1 MRLLIEF
8 LIAGVAVFL
17 IVSRTGTDLYL
28 PFFSG
33 VVLELG
39 PLYYVFAMVLIVG
52 FGNAVNLTDG
62 LDGLATFPVI
72 IASLTFLVIVYL
84 TGNVKFAEYLGIP
97 HVSGAGEL
105 AVFAA
110 AIIGA
115 CLAFLWFN
123 APPAA
128 VFMGDTGSLALGGAL
143 ATIAVTAQHELVLVL
158 VGGLFVVEALVG
170 DHPGVL
176 VQAHRQAG
184 VPHGADP
191 PSFRTIGLAR
201 IDRRH
206 PFLDRVDRP
215 CARGTRDLETA
226 VITSRA
232 FAGRRYAVL
241 GLARSGLA
249 TVEALVASGAGV
261 TAWDDREEARDDAMA
276 LGADIGNPLDI
287 DLIGF
292 AGVVVSPGVPLNRHP
307 IAAHARE
314 AHVPVIGDVELF
326 AEARGDLP
334 PHKIVGIT
342 GTNGKSTVT
351 ALIHHMLESA
361 GVPSL
366 MGGNIGLPILSR
378 DPLPEGGVYVLE
390 LSSYQID
397 LSHSLACDVAVLTN
411 LSPDHLDRYDGF
423 TGYAAS
429 KARLFGLQHR
439 DQVAIVAV
447 DDDPSKM
454 IASRINHRLHR
465 VSGKDIDPVDQHRW
479 PALQG
484 PHNAQNAV
492 CAIAVCRVLGLNDE
506 QIERGLATYTSLPHR
521 MELVGEVAGVRW
533 FNDSKATNAASAAPA
548 LAAFPPAPD
557 QRLHWIAGGQA
568 KGDGLAACRPWFGHV
583 KRAYLIGDA
592 MEPFAAEIGDAV
604 PVDRSGDM
612 ATAVAHAAAAAKP
625 GDIVLLSPACAS
637 FDQFKDYE
645 QRGDVFRGLVQALG
659 A

>member
-1 MRLLIEF
+1 M
-8 LIAGVAVFL
+8 
-17 IVSRTGTDLYL
+17 
-28 PFFSG
+28 
-33 VVLELG
+33 
-39 PLYYVFAMVLIVG
+39 
-52 FGNAVNLTDG
+52 
-62 LDGLATFPVI
+62 
-72 IASLTFLVIVYL
+72 
-84 TGNVKFAEYLGIP
+84 
-97 HVSGAGEL
+97 
-105 AVFAA
+105 
-110 AIIGA
+110 
-115 CLAFLWFN
+115 
-123 APPAA
+123 
-128 VFMGDTGSLALGGAL
+128 
-143 ATIAVTAQHELVLVL
+143 
-158 VGGLFVVEALVG
+158 
-170 DHPGVL
+170 
-176 VQAHRQAG
+176 
-184 VPHGADP
+184 
-191 PSFRTIGLAR
+191 
-201 IDRRH
+201 
-206 PFLDRVDRP
+206 
-215 CARGTRDLETA
+215 
-226 VITSRA
+226 ITSRA

-261 TAWDDREEARDDAMA
+261 TAWDEREDARDEAMA
-276 LGADIGNPLDI
+276 LGADIGDPLEI
-287 DLIGF
+287 DLVGF

-307 IAAHARE
+307 IAAHAKE
-314 AHVPVIGDVELF
+314 AHVPVIGDIELF
-326 AEARGDLP
+326 AEAQGDLP
-334 PHKIVGIT
+334 PHKLVGIT

-351 ALIHHMLESA
+351 ALVAHMLESA
-361 GVPSL
+361 GVPAL

-378 DPLPEGGVYVLE
+378 EPLPEGGVYVLE

-397 LSHSLACDVAVLTN
+397 LAHSLACDVAVLTN

-423 TGYAAS
+423 AGYTAS
-429 KARLFGLQHR
+429 KARLFSLQHR

-454 IASRINHRLHR
+454 IAGRINHRLHR
-465 VSGKDIDPVDQHRW
+465 VSGRDIDPADQARW

-521 MELVGEVAGVRW
+521 MELVGEADGVRW

-583 KRAYLIGDA
+583 KRAYLIGEA

-604 PVDRSGDM
+604 PVERSGDL
-612 ATAVAHAAAAAKP
+612 ATAVKQAAAAAEP

-637 FDQFKDYE
+637 FDQFRDYE
-645 QRGDVFRGLVQALG
+645 QRGDAFRAAVRALG